1 MAANA
6 NSTTAPAIATL
17 AIQANAVSET
27 KTKTVLKLADTVAAL
42 MQEIHGGT
50 WRAFVEHGA
59 NSEFVLIR
67 PLNEKAIS
75 KPKRGEVA

>member
-17 AIQANAVSET
+17 AIQANAISKT
-27 KTKTVLKLADTVAAL
+27 KTKAIQNLADIVATL
-42 MQEIHGGT
+42 MQELHGGT
-50 WRAFVEHGA
+50 WRAYVEHGA
-59 NSEFVLIR
+59 DSEFVLIR
-67 PLNEKAIS
+67 PLNLKAIS